1 MNGELKLATFKYFS
15 YGSNL
20 LKERILINNPTAQ
33 VYGTGKLH
41 GYHLEFDTPVGCGKS
56 RWYGAAATV
65 RPKEG
70 SFVYGVIWDVHLE
83 DKDNLDSQEA
93 YYHPIEVD
101 VESNGEKIKCRTYEM
116 QKNTTGYSLPSPH
129 YKKVLIDGARQNGLP
144 EEYIEYLESFE
155 DNGVTDTPPNYRK
168 VMDMV
173 ETFRNEED
181 NIHGPDK
188 FKKNCS

>member
-1 MNGELKLATFKYFS
+1 MNGELKPKTFKYFS

-33 VYGTGKLH
+33 VFGTGKLH
-41 GYHLEFDTPVGCGKS
+41 GYHLKFDTPAGCGKS

-70 SFVYGVIWDVHLE
+70 SFVYGVIWDVNLE
-83 DKDNLDSQEA
+83 DMEKLDSQEA
-93 YYHPIEVD
+93 HYYPIEVE
-101 VESNGEKIKCRTYEM
+101 VEHDGQMVKCRTYEM
-116 QKNTTGYSLPSPH
+116 QKKTTGYCLPSPH

-144 EEYIEYLESFE
+144 EEYVEYLESFE
-155 DNGVTDTPPNYRK
+155 DNGVTKTPPNYRK

-173 ETFRNEED
+173 ETFRNDED
-181 NIHGPDK
+181 NSNDADK
-188 FKKNCS
+188 YRKNSS